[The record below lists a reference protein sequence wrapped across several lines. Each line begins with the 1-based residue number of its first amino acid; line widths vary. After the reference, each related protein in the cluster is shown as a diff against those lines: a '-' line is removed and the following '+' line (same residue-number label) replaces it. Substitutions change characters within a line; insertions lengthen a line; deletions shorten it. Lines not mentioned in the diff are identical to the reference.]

1 MDRWRALVALNVA
14 GRRVEPGEVF
24 DGYVEHMADAV
35 RLRLAEPAA
44 PRRDSPSAKPR
55 ARHRPRPKPRQPR

>member
-24 DGYVEHMADAV
+24 EGPVEHLADAV
-35 RLRLAEPAA
+35 RLRLVEPA
-44 PRRDSPSAKPR
+44 PPMRAKPR
-55 ARHRPRPKPRQPR
+55 AKPRPRR